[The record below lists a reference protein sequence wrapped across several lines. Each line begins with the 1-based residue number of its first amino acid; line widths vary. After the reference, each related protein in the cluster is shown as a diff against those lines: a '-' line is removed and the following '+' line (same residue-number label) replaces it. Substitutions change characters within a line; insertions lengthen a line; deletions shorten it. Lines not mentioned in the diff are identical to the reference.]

1 MNKAKY
7 LNDLLTSFESEDI
20 ISNKIQPLTYDIIG
34 SSTFLQQHAYLSK
47 LNMQEV
53 KNILTG
59 GEDLIMTQ
67 FIDHEKLI
75 PLIHDIFLMNSFK
88 LTIFPEIKKQIAN
101 LSSIKSYLMLYHE
114 AVLCNLLENFL
125 YSITACEAADE
136 YIVDIIEYAYNMI
149 SKWINFKMKK
159 NDEEIWEI
167 EKKSNLDMKIVAEK
181 IKNNSKNQEE
191 NEKELD
197 QKNIEINFGIAMSC
211 INILRYISDHLEQL
225 AFPVRYHMMNIKD
238 VPILF
243 VTLMEMKPWQRK
255 YHIKDKET
263 NKEKEMIEYFENNN
277 WVEKSSLQHKITKLE
292 IQIWITIYNL
302 CMSQENNKKYEITEY
317 RQNSL
322 LRLRK
327 FFSTELYDQIPQMN
341 NLYRSL
347 EEMSL
352 MTFPTNPTKNEFII
366 EMIPKLTNSKEFKL
380 NKEEI
385 DKISKKILKDYFL
398 NLTPEILRKE
408 LEPINE
414 IYSIDNM
421 EYFMDDPKC
430 ANCGKNATSRC
441 SRCKSEWYCSKECQ
455 IKRWKV
461 HKELCKTLS
470 ELFKE
475 DEENKKKKEF
485 NDVKIKKEEKKI
497 EENEKITNKIKIE
510 DVTEK
515 NKSKENDT
523 KEKNDNPEIIQFK
536 IDNNKKEDNNLNDID

>member
-255 YHIKDKET
+255 YYVKDKET
-263 NKEKEMIEYFENNN
+263 NKEKEVIEYYENNN
-277 WVEKSSLQHKITKLE
+277 WVEKSSLQHKIPKLE

-385 DKISKKILKDYFL
+385 DKISKKILKDYFF

-475 DEENKKKKEF
+475 DEEKKKKKEF

-515 NKSKENDT
+515 NKNKENDT